1 MFDIGFLEILVILI
15 IALLV
20 IGPERMPELARKI
33 GRFSGKIKRF
43 VNSVKEDSQMQETI
57 KDFKDSVNF
66 EEQKQQINTIN
77 QELQSGLDFD
87 KNLKTEDFQRPTFGG
102 AENNDS
108 PISSSQFNKAPSQP
122 NIEKPVTEKAENEN
136 KEPKT
141 VSVAPAEKE
150 TPVNVNPTI
159 PDSEQTVMPV
169 TEPDKV
175 K

>member
-66 EEQKQQINTIN
+66 EEQQQQINTIN

-87 KNLKTEDFQRPTFGG
+87 KDLKPEDFQRPTFGG
-102 AENNDS
+102 VESDNA
-108 PISSSQFNKAPSQP
+108 PVAGSQFNKAPSQP
-122 NIEKPVTEKAENEN
+122 TIEKSAPDKTHKTED
-136 KEPKT
+136 KELET
-141 VSVAPAEKE
+141 VSVAQAEKE
-150 TPVNVNPTI
+150 NLSRPVPE
-159 PDSEQTVMPV
+159 SEQTVTPV
-169 TEPDKV
+169 TDTNKV